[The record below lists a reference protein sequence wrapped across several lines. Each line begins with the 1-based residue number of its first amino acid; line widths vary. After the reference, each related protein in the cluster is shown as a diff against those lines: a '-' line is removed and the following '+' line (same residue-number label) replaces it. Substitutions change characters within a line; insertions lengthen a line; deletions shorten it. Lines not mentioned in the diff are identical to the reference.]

1 MSYNKY
7 KSYKNECNYLREQS
21 GGVNKY
27 NYNTF
32 KIIFNKNTN
41 ETIANPNVID
51 IIFYH
56 ENCADGTLCSALW
69 LYNNRKYGNNT
80 IILYPIQ
87 PLYNIMSFIV
97 NGIKKYRQQMK
108 ENKEL
113 LINFVFLDV
122 IPRNIIQFI
131 SNIFFIK
138 KRHRITFTIIDHH
151 IGNTNDINKILAMKK
166 SNIFINF
173 TPDSKYGAAKQ
184 IVDLLA
190 KRKVLSKIQ
199 LEFIV
204 PIAAMDMWNKDIFPD
219 VNNLNFGIKYYC
231 FINNI
236 KMFTP
241 EEFILLSYD
250 GLDAIKYFVNIGKK
264 WYDDTTKYI
273 IEKFSI
279 PTVQEELKKYVVFEK
294 YYIGVINMVSIF
306 NDDMYIKQRG
316 NLSGVIC
323 LMLEKNQTL
332 KNKIFGTK
340 VNTLAFLNGGGVS
353 LRIILQS
360 NPDNLDMNYLAE
372 QICDGGGHVT
382 AAGCNMKVF
391 NNYFKI

>member
-1 MSYNKY
+1 
-7 KSYKNECNYLREQS
+7 
-21 GGVNKY
+21 
-27 NYNTF
+27 
-32 KIIFNKNTN
+32 
-41 ETIANPNVID
+41 
-51 IIFYH
+51 
-56 ENCADGTLCSALW
+56 
-69 LYNNRKYGNNT
+69 
-80 IILYPIQ
+80 
-87 PLYNIMSFIV
+87 
-97 NGIKKYRQQMK
+97 MK
-108 ENKEL
+108 MNKEL
-113 LINFVFLDV
+113 LINFIFLDV

-138 KRHRITFTIIDHH
+138 KRHRVTFTIIDHH

-184 IVDLLA
+184 IVDLLG
-190 KRKVLSKIQ
+190 KNKVLSRKQ

-219 VNNLNFGIKYYC
+219 VNNLNFGIKYHC

-241 EEFILLSYD
+241 EEFILLSFD
-250 GLDAIKYFVNIGKK
+250 GLDAIKYFVKIGKK
-264 WYDDTTKYI
+264 WYDDTIKYI

-279 PTVQEELKKYVVFEK
+279 PTIQEELKKYVVFEK

-306 NDDMYIKQRG
+306 NDDMYIKQRS

-332 KNKIFGTK
+332 KNKIFGPK